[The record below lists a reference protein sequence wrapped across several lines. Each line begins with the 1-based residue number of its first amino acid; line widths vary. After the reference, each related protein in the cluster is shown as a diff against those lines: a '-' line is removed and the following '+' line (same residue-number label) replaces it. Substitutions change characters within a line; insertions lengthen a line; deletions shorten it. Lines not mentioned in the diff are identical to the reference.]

1 MMGLAEIGRR
11 IAAAARTAGREPSD
25 VTLGAVSKR
34 QPGGRIEA
42 VLAAGQRVF
51 GENRV
56 QEAVARWP
64 ALRERYRD
72 VELHLV
78 GPLQTN
84 KARQAAE
91 LFDVIGALDRPR
103 LARKLA
109 EVFAATGRAL
119 PCYIQVNTG
128 EEPQKAGVLP
138 AAADAFIA
146 ECRDAH
152 GLPVVGLM
160 CLPPAGEAPA
170 PHFALLR
177 QIAERNGLAGLSMGM
192 SGDFETAIGFGA
204 TIVRVGSA
212 LFGARDYG
220 Q

>member
-11 IAAAARTAGREPSD
+11 IAAAARAAGREPSD
-25 VTLGAVSKR
+25 VTLVAVSKM
-34 QPGGRIEA
+34 QPGARIEA

-64 ALRERYRD
+64 ALRERYGD
-72 VELHLV
+72 VKLHLV

-84 KARQAAE
+84 KVRQAVG
-91 LFDVIGALDRPR
+91 LFDVIETVDRPR

-119 PCYIQVNTG
+119 PCYIQLNTG

-138 AAADAFIA
+138 AGADAFIA

-152 GLPVVGLM
+152 GLPVAGLM

-177 QIAERNGLAGLSMGM
+177 QIAERNGLVGLSMGM
-192 SGDFETAIGFGA
+192 SGDFETAIGLGA

-212 LFGARDYG
+212 LFGARD
-220 Q
+220 